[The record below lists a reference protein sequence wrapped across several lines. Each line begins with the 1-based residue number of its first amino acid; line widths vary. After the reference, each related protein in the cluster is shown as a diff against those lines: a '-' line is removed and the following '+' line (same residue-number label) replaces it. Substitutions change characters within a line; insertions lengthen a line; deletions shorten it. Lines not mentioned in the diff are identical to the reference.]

1 LLELQAGDMVFRE
14 DDEVNCF
21 LYLLKGTVRESSTL
35 SSGVC
40 WSAADHT
47 KWYGDHLLHQVRRSI
62 WRHRCL
68 RVCVGRYRLLLQIF
82 GPGMQEDGRND
93 KSVEC
98 VTNVLMIAIHRHSL
112 YSHFKDWL
120 EEDNEKDEA
129 TLRER
134 SINAAHSFKVG
145 SALWRPGMGL
155 AVVDNVD
162 VTKFPY
168 EFWVSFRDGQT
179 SAFLP
184 DAMFTLFKKLPAD
197 CLRGDDVEQHRRVRM
212 SMLMMHTHVKSHG
225 DKEPPPSEMSDAV
238 ESQNKV
244 ADSTLRK
251 LTELSETVATVKNLF
266 EGFRSQPSGSHLSDQ
281 ARTVTCLPGP
291 CPVSSEL
298 QWPI

>member
-1 LLELQAGDMVFRE
+1 
-14 DDEVNCF
+14 
-21 LYLLKGTVRESSTL
+21 
-35 SSGVC
+35 
-40 WSAADHT
+40 
-47 KWYGDHLLHQVRRSI
+47 
-62 WRHRCL
+62 
-68 RVCVGRYRLLLQIF
+68 
-82 GPGMQEDGRND
+82 MQEDGRND

-120 EEDNEKDEA
+120 EEDTEKDRA
-129 TLRER
+129 TLQER

-145 SALWRPGMGL
+145 SALWRPGVGL

-162 VTKFPY
+162 VAKFPY
-168 EFWVSFRDGQT
+168 EFWVSSRDGQT
-179 SAFLP
+179 SVFLP

-212 SMLMMHTHVKSHG
+212 SMLMMHTHVESHG